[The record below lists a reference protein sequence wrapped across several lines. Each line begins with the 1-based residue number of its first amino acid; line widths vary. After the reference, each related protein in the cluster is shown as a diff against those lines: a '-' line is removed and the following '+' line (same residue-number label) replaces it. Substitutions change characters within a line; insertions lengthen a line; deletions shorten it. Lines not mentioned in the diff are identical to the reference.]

1 MVEFV
6 VNRRNLMLFNQSKEL
21 TQSFSRR
28 KVLMLDAKGKASD
41 LRFEILDDNDGGL
54 LRFAVQHAPAVVL
67 SFYADIGESFL
78 GIFVFYW

>member
-6 VNRRNLMLFNQSKEL
+6 VNRRNLRLFNQSKEL

-54 LRFAVQHAPAVVL
+54 LRFAARAR
-67 SFYADIGESFL
+67 SSIIFL
-78 GIFVFYW
+78 G

>member
-6 VNRRNLMLFNQSKEL
+6 VNRRNLRLFNQSKEL

-54 LRFAVQHAPAVVL
+54 LRFAARAR
-67 SFYADIGESFL
+67 SSII
-78 GIFVFYW
+78 IFKLI